1 MRKIALIGTHGTGK
15 TTLAHELTAESKKI
29 GINTEFL
36 GEVVRNCPLPI
47 NEKQTIE
54 ASEWIIHSQ
63 YVKELEHTGR
73 CDLLVCDRSIVDGY
87 VYFYNKFG
95 RLPNLERFVK
105 DKARTYK
112 YLIRVPINQ
121 EFLKDDGLRSIDPI
135 FQNNIDKS
143 FDFILQELNIPHVN
157 YENKEQAMQLI
168 KELYGIKT
176 P

>member
-47 NEKQTIE
+47 NEEQTIE
-54 ASEWIIHSQ
+54 ASEWIIYSQ
-63 YVKELEHTGR
+63 YIKELEHTGR

-112 YLIRVPINQ
+112 YLIRIPVNQRFLIN
-121 EFLKDDGLRSIDPI
+121 DGVRSIDPV
-135 FQNNIDKS
+135 FQKDIDKA
-143 FDFILQELNIPHVN
+143 FDFILEELDIPHVN
-157 YENKEQAMQLI
+157 YKSNEQVMGLI
-168 KELYGIKT
+168 RGLLSHKYL
-176 P
+176 